1 MSGETN
7 DERSQRAKDQHTGQ
21 ESLSGESEIDKK
33 ILNEKQDLENKVLSG
48 EFRWMR
54 RRHRHDL
61 EERAD
66 SSTTSSTDDN
76 SRNSGMDTYTD
87 RNSSSGSELSELAIH
102 ALLVETRA
110 RDLDREVY
118 QDPDSDHYLIPSERV
133 FDNAADDLETIAVSK
148 RSISLLPQKEVVRT
162 DLQPFKQETQP
173 LAKIWCVKM
182 EEDTHQ
188 PNELNSQMR
197 VMKTYL
203 KARYRLSDLLRAQRN
218 DRMTS
223 NLKRWIEN
231 GSPDKGDLE
240 EDSYRILRQY
250 FMQKEGRLYLN
261 KDGIVACKR
270 REEDRVLYKYNA
282 IVLPQLYQTEL
293 LFRSHDQMGHQG
305 IDKVYQSILKR
316 FEWPGMKKACEKW
329 VTACLS
335 CQQVKDP
342 RKLRFPLQ
350 SIESSE
356 FNEVVQID
364 HQKICMTDSDYN
376 HVLVMIDHFT
386 KYAEAVPCITASAE
400 ETCDHL
406 INSWIARH
414 GCPMTFQSDN
424 GTAFVGELTKELMRR
439 SQVAQAHS
447 TTYHP
452 QTNGLVERQ
461 NRTLVLMLRVYCSRY
476 MTDWDR
482 YLPQVMGAYNST
494 QHSTTGVSPDMMLTG
509 HEKSLPLT
517 FFYPEYEGKKTSPL
531 VYVRDVIRRQQEL
544 NDLCRRNT
552 QQAQARQRK
561 RFDKKAAGAKA
572 YSVGDYVW
580 VFQNVIPRKGTKKLL
595 KKGPLMITQ
604 VHQEGRFSRLSTGP
618 AALYENI
625 KPHNPSTE
633 DCCIPA
639 DMEEGDCLMM
649 DPACEVNEKNDGNDV
664 VEEGTDTPLDLDPN
678 EVIEADDETL
688 PYAEEDWQ
696 DPEQIEV
703 PKNLEPDLPFTIQ
716 TRQKDGTRPGK
727 KYNPYGDDFV
737 VDRIDLK
744 KIVEEVVGLEELTVS
759 QDIDIVNDHDD
770 EWVDDRSK
778 PEVEFDDEQQQSYE
792 QDLTNLHVL
801 EWLNEMT
808 SDPEGTRVTIQDV
821 DRESMKYIKT
831 ERDDPS
837 WAAQEGRLLIPASNL
852 DLIPGMRSTGT
863 SMDIFV
869 RGVGVGLTHT
879 ENLIIKKLRVARETG
894 DLEAETGEE
903 PKKPDIGRVVG

>member
-1 MSGETN
+1 MPLDLLLRSNLVQQELSRMNINSLSLLDKTVQVTPQVMRMLGGLLEREVTRDDPEWAAAMASLTVREKVKIMPSIRQHKDNERDCKSIVQQLVSSIPQEVLMSTSYGRKEQDNDAREKTVTFKDQDGEGEKVLRELEQGYLSGETN
-7 DERSQRAKDQHTGQ
+7 GKMNRRVRDQHPGQ
-21 ESLSGESEIDKK
+21 GSMSGESEMDEEVHDKR
-33 ILNEKQDLENKVLSG
+33 QDLGSRVLSG

-54 RRHRHDL
+54 RRYGPDL
-61 EERAD
+61 KEGVD
-66 SSTTSSTDDN
+66 SITDASMEDS
-76 SRNSGMDTYTD
+76 SRNSSMNTYSD

-102 ALLVETRA
+102 TLLVETHA

-118 QDPDSDHYLIPSERV
+118 QDPDSDRYLIPNERI
-133 FDNAADDLETIAVSK
+133 FDNTADDLETIAVSK
-148 RSISLLPQKEVVRT
+148 RSMSLLPQKDLVRT
-162 DLQPFKQETQP
+162 DLQPFQQETQP

-188 PNELNSQMR
+188 PNEMNCQMR

-231 GSPDKGDLE
+231 GAPDKSDLE

-250 FMQKEGRLYLN
+250 FMQKEGILYLN

-270 REEDRVLYKYNA
+270 REEDKVLYKYNA

-293 LFRSHDQMGHQG
+293 LFRSHNQMGQQG
-305 IDKVYQSILKR
+305 IDKVYQRILKR
-316 FEWPGMKKACEKW
+316 FEWPGMKKAYEKW

-335 CQQVKDP
+335 CQQVKNP

-364 HQKICMTDSDYN
+364 HQKICMTDSGYN
-376 HVLVMIDHFT
+376 QVLVMIDHFT

-406 INSWIARH
+406 INTWIARH

-439 SQVAQAHS
+439 SQVAQTHS

-461 NRTLVLMLRVYCSRY
+461 NRTLVSMLRVYCSRY

-494 QHSTTGVSPDMMLTG
+494 QHSTTGVSPHMMLTG

-517 FFYPEYEGKKTSPL
+517 FFYPEYEGKKTSPQ

-561 RFDKKAAGAKA
+561 KFDKKAAGAKA

-580 VFQNVIPRKGTKKLL
+580 VFQNVIPPKGTKKL
-595 KKGPLMITQ
+595 Q
-604 VHQEGRFSRLSTGP
+604 
-618 AALYENI
+618 
-625 KPHNPSTE
+625 
-633 DCCIPA
+633 
-639 DMEEGDCLMM
+639 
-649 DPACEVNEKNDGNDV
+649 
-664 VEEGTDTPLDLDPN
+664 
-678 EVIEADDETL
+678 
-688 PYAEEDWQ
+688 
-696 DPEQIEV
+696 
-703 PKNLEPDLPFTIQ
+703 
-716 TRQKDGTRPGK
+716 
-727 KYNPYGDDFV
+727 
-737 VDRIDLK
+737 
-744 KIVEEVVGLEELTVS
+744 
-759 QDIDIVNDHDD
+759 
-770 EWVDDRSK
+770 RS
-778 PEVEFDDEQQQSYE
+778 
-792 QDLTNLHVL
+792 
-801 EWLNEMT
+801 
-808 SDPEGTRVTIQDV
+808 GG
-821 DRESMKYIKT
+821 
-831 ERDDPS
+831 DPS
-837 WAAQEGRLLIPASNL
+837 
-852 DLIPGMRSTGT
+852 
-863 SMDIFV
+863 
-869 RGVGVGLTHT
+869 
-879 ENLIIKKLRVARETG
+879 
-894 DLEAETGEE
+894 
-903 PKKPDIGRVVG
+903 